1 MWENKMT
8 TSKVINLLRNI
19 LLISFTFY
27 HSMASAD
34 LQSSNLLQS
43 RIRLF
48 EAWLST
54 LMDEQSLVG
63 VSVSLVQDQKLFGTK
78 YAYMAHYS

>member
-1 MWENKMT
+1 MT
-8 TSKVINLLRNI
+8 IFKVINLLKSI
-19 LLISFTFY
+19 LLISFTFFN
-27 HSMASAD
+27 SMASAD

-54 LMDEQSLVG
+54 LMDERSLVG
-63 VSVSLVQDQKLFGTK
+63 VSVSLVQDQKLVYSKGFGF
-78 YAYMAHYS
+78 ADF